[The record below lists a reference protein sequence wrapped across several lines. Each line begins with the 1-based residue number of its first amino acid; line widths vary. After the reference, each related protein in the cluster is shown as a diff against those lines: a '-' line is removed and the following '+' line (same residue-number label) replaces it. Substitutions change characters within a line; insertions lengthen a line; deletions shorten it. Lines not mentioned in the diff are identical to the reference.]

1 MSQNSAKDLLGP
13 NIVSQEKLGRVSRN
27 IDYED
32 NVKVFYSSGGS
43 KQIGFTPQDLDVL
56 RSGFEQTFREAGM
69 IPEDVAVN
77 WGAPEGT
84 PHMSRWCF
92 DNGTYFIDEVVNNS
106 VADSF
111 DDYRDRW
118 DEVTVLQS
126 MPRMLKSIGQQIED
140 EYGELKNEFPNLKM
154 SLTAGDVMSESLR
167 DWIETKYGLDVVN
180 FYAGTEFGAAA
191 TEVEPG
197 VYEPT
202 NPNLTLEILD
212 EDTEVGE
219 NGEVSETDVYNIQD
233 LNPKQQVTG
242 PILFSVSHREA
253 LPFTRYRGGDI
264 WTVWGAENG
273 PRMSF
278 EGREDNVILYSGAN
292 LYPEEI
298 DDAVRNLADQDW
310 KLVVAEK
317 DDAVSLDF
325 YLPEKYVDETD
336 LADSIAEQNDTFNV
350 WRDTGSGTA
359 TEINSQTFESWKN
372 LEKLLEE
379 KYELPRDDQGNI
391 DLINDLNGNNLKRK
405 RIGFDQSYFANNSS
419 SR

>member
-1 MSQNSAKDLLGP
+1 
-13 NIVSQEKLGRVSRN
+13 
-27 IDYED
+27 
-32 NVKVFYSSGGS
+32 
-43 KQIGFTPQDLDVL
+43 
-56 RSGFEQTFREAGM
+56 
-69 IPEDVAVN
+69 
-77 WGAPEGT
+77 
-84 PHMSRWCF
+84 
-92 DNGTYFIDEVVNNS
+92 
-106 VADSF
+106 
-111 DDYRDRW
+111 
-118 DEVTVLQS
+118 
-126 MPRMLKSIGQQIED
+126 
-140 EYGELKNEFPNLKM
+140 
-154 SLTAGDVMSESLR
+154 
-167 DWIETKYGLDVVN
+167 
-180 FYAGTEFGAAA
+180 
-191 TEVEPG
+191 
-197 VYEPT
+197 
-202 NPNLTLEILD
+202 
-212 EDTEVGE
+212 
-219 NGEVSETDVYNIQD
+219 
-233 LNPKQQVTG
+233 
-242 PILFSVSHREA
+242 
-253 LPFTRYRGGDI
+253 
-264 WTVWGAENG
+264 
-273 PRMSF
+273 MSF